1 MHQFLKSTTK
11 LAPFQGS
18 LSSTGNEASPQPAS
32 HCMQVVGALGWGPWG
47 GDHGVGASG
56 WGPRG
61 EGFGVGAFGLGA
73 WNKSTTY
80 NRMVST
86 PLKAWVK
93 EIPQRASAKHY
104 NKLKSFS
111 SMSCLRGEFCGA
123 QSLI

>member
-1 MHQFLKSTTK
+1 MGWGPWGGDH
-11 LAPFQGS
+11 G
-18 LSSTGNEASPQPAS
+18 
-32 HCMQVVGALGWGPWG
+32 VGTMGWGPWGGDHGVGTMGWGPWG